1 MTEQEKIDFINE
13 IMTTTIEKNQLA
25 LLIEA
30 MKGTIQKIEKTKT
43 IEEAK
48 RIQML
53 EVFLSITIVTVKKIQ
68 DTQKTKKPKIWD
80 TEKIDVEVT
89 EGTDVAE
96 QNQIEPITCQE
107 EE

>member
-13 IMTTTIEKNQLA
+13 IMTATIEKNQLA

-30 MKGTIQKIEKTKT
+30 MKGTIKKIEKTQT
-43 IEEAK
+43 IEEAQ

-68 DTQKTKKPKIWD
+68 EKNQKTKK
-80 TEKIDVEVT
+80 
-89 EGTDVAE
+89 
-96 QNQIEPITCQE
+96 
-107 EE
+107 